1 MASLADV
8 ALHSTDGK
16 AYFQRLTRL
25 LMCGGVK
32 LLREKFDS
40 IHSPAD
46 LPLKLSAPA
55 VKKQLKTAKLT
66 KPEWQCLYPA
76 PGVYGQ
82 STDFDIT
89 LIFRLFKTICSLT
102 EPVTGW
108 DNLPN
113 SADHI
118 LEADLARIKYYR
130 NSIYGHNHSM
140 EITEAEFSR
149 LWSEISDALLRI
161 ADSIS
166 NAKRDEWEQSINKFL
181 RDPLTPEAERDVE
194 ELQLWYKNDMDVKD
208 RMELM
213 EKAIKQ
219 QTLQQREHND
229 YVCAQI
235 RILVESFE
243 QRRQQEETRRE
254 ECTIPI
260 LPADE
265 PGELQRSPQLPPQ
278 ENNIWNVILS
288 FKNAFDRLVQ
298 YLRNTLGV
306 IVQSYNVGSLLL
318 TVTCSS
324 LEILQDLWQDYCSG
338 HLNEV
343 VQETLV
349 TACVLEQLCLS
360 EVKLKTIISKDEYQ
374 ACKEFFM
381 RNSRLLTESDTTTD
395 QQLYADETGTREGSA
410 TNTKAEE
417 SNLRSTSKTGASQ
430 YPIPQSTGEF
440 DELIHPRFRRT
451 VVV

>member
-1 MASLADV
+1 
-8 ALHSTDGK
+8 
-16 AYFQRLTRL
+16 
-25 LMCGGVK
+25 MCGGVK

-219 QTLQQREHND
+219 QTLQQREHN
-229 YVCAQI
+229 
-235 RILVESFE
+235 
-243 QRRQQEETRRE
+243 
-254 ECTIPI
+254 
-260 LPADE
+260 
-265 PGELQRSPQLPPQ
+265 GM
-278 ENNIWNVILS
+278 
-288 FKNAFDRLVQ
+288 K
-298 YLRNTLGV
+298 
-306 IVQSYNVGSLLL
+306 
-318 TVTCSS
+318 
-324 LEILQDLWQDYCSG
+324 
-338 HLNEV
+338 
-343 VQETLV
+343 
-349 TACVLEQLCLS
+349 
-360 EVKLKTIISKDEYQ
+360 K
-374 ACKEFFM
+374 
-381 RNSRLLTESDTTTD
+381 
-395 QQLYADETGTREGSA
+395 
-410 TNTKAEE
+410 
-417 SNLRSTSKTGASQ
+417 
-430 YPIPQSTGEF
+430 
-440 DELIHPRFRRT
+440 
-451 VVV
+451 

>member
-1 MASLADV
+1 M
-8 ALHSTDGK
+8 
-16 AYFQRLTRL
+16 R
-25 LMCGGVK
+25 
-32 LLREKFDS
+32 
-40 IHSPAD
+40 
-46 LPLKLSAPA
+46 
-55 VKKQLKTAKLT
+55 
-66 KPEWQCLYPA
+66 W
-76 PGVYGQ
+76 
-82 STDFDIT
+82 
-89 LIFRLFKTICSLT
+89 
-102 EPVTGW
+102 
-108 DNLPN
+108 
-113 SADHI
+113 
-118 LEADLARIKYYR
+118 
-130 NSIYGHNHSM
+130 
-140 EITEAEFSR
+140 AEFR
-149 LWSEISDALLRI
+149 IS
-161 ADSIS
+161 
-166 NAKRDEWEQSINKFL
+166 
-181 RDPLTPEAERDVE
+181 T
-194 ELQLWYKNDMDVKD
+194 
-208 RMELM
+208 
-213 EKAIKQ
+213 
-219 QTLQQREHND
+219 D

-381 RNSRLLTESDTTTD
+381 RNS
-395 QQLYADETGTREGSA
+395 
-410 TNTKAEE
+410 
-417 SNLRSTSKTGASQ
+417 SKPVNKVSWV
-430 YPIPQSTGEF
+430 
-440 DELIHPRFRRT
+440 RFT
-451 VVV
+451 YEAYLFLNAMH